1 MSTRSR
7 SRSRKFF
14 FNNKLY
20 APRCGRGFRLWWSD
34 LLIFALTLP
43 LAAYTWSAP
52 LRPGVAIAT
61 VVAHYFLF
69 CNITRMRGL
78 YELIWALSY
87 SALSVWLV
95 GTGLL
100 EWPDMTGV
108 IAPLTIALTVIEV
121 TSAEYRGVLSAPQT
135 SATCGSGRGSDFD
148 ARASDE

>member
-1 MSTRSR
+1 MSPRTWLPLHNLT
-7 SRSRKFF
+7 FT
-14 FNNKLY
+14 NKLY
-20 APRCGRGFRLWWSD
+20 APRRGRGFRLWWSD
-34 LLIFALTLP
+34 LLIFGLTIP

-61 VVAHYFLF
+61 VVGHYFLF

-95 GTGLL
+95 GAGLL

-121 TSAEYRGVLSAPQT
+121 TSADYRGVLS
-135 SATCGSGRGSDFD
+135 RD
-148 ARASDE
+148 